1 MQFVSIL
8 GIKTKKCAHILQFTL
23 SRPQNLLEAWVRVPG
38 GFGDTGFEVQDLR
51 TSGHFWFFTTF
62 LIAVTCSCPSV
73 IDCKL
78 RWFKAFKR
86 KSSNFHLNR
95 KWPEVLKSSTSNAV
109 SLVSPEPPGPRAQA
123 PRGLWGRECSWPSRA
138 ILNTVFSWIIA
149 GADYF
154 FFPTKRERLF
164 ERRRLFEGGDYF
176 NNCLLEVVP

>member
-1 MQFVSIL
+1 MRIHYSWPFLVPRTSWRPEYEYQEAL
-8 GIKTKKCAHILQFTL
+8 GT
-23 SRPQNLLEAWVRVPG
+23 
-38 GFGDTGFEVQDLR
+38 QDLK
-51 TSGHFWFFTTF
+51 SKIWGLPVISDFFATF

-73 IDCKL
+73 IDCKF

-149 GADYF
+149 GGDYF
-154 FFPTKRERLF
+154 FFPTKRERF
-164 ERRRLFEGGDYF
+164 SSREGDYSRETIISTIVHWKSCPKYF
-176 NNCLLEVVP
+176 VSFSH